1 MQTNE
6 YLRYLSRRGIA
17 SMLLV
22 RMKVHTYKA
31 EQLKPAAPKKKQ
43 APPPAPAATLQPCS
57 RLQKRSER
65 PTLEPFFCP
74 QPALLYLRSAR
85 PLGDRAIFCISA
97 IASARAPTLPS
108 LCAALS
114 RLGCLPADEA
124 IDARPP
130 RVESPRTPRK
140 GSLRAAWATSALPVA
155 AVVLPRQAPRLA
167 AALPHPPRQR

>member
-1 MQTNE
+1 
-6 YLRYLSRRGIA
+6 
-17 SMLLV
+17 MLLV

-31 EQLKPAAPKKKQ
+31 EQLKSAAPKKASTTASSCRHTTALLKTPETQ
-43 APPPAPAATLQPCS
+43 RAANLGTL
-57 RLQKRSER
+57 
-65 PTLEPFFCP
+65 FCP